1 MSRGSNQYVIMR
13 LSYLLSWTRRSTQA
27 DCCDG
32 KAAGNSPPS
41 GESAQAVGTGEDLLN
56 RQYII
61 YFYFCICAMSVPMH
75 KRDGRCVGLS
85 TVDADVVRVNW

>member
-41 GESAQAVGTGEDLLN
+41 GESAQAVG
-56 RQYII
+56 
-61 YFYFCICAMSVPMH
+61 
-75 KRDGRCVGLS
+75 DGRRLVES
-85 TVDADVVRVNW
+85 TVYHLFLFLYMRYECTNA